1 MTVERYIDEDGKIRA
16 PNMALA
22 GPVPV
27 VDPLPDIA
35 GMIALS
41 DEELI
46 AVLQR
51 YGVTTTWEEL
61 RANMLDTVRAAM
73 RIPAGAPDY
82 RERMEFLIDSGSRRT
97 LVGMARRASE
107 QYATREALDGDAN
120 AQLIR
125 ISEGDDHV
133 CGPCEERAGMIGTL
147 AEHEAMGAPGAAS
160 CDGGDY
166 CRCQLVR
173 ID

>member
-1 MTVERYIDEDGKIRA
+1 MIERYIGEDGKIKA

-35 GMIALS
+35 SMIAMA
-41 DEELI
+41 DAELI
-46 AVLQR
+46 RTLQR
-51 YGVTTTWEEL
+51 YGIEVSWEEIQ
-61 RANMLDTVRAAM
+61 ASAMAIASKAAA
-73 RIPAGAPDY
+73 IPAGAPDY
-82 RERMEFLIDSGSRRT
+82 AERMEFLIDSEARRT

-107 QYATREALDGDAN
+107 KYATMEALDGDAS
-120 AQLIR
+120 ALLIR
-125 ISEGDDHV
+125 VSEGDDHV
-133 CGPCEERAGMIGTL
+133 CGPCEQRAGMIGTL

-166 CRCQLVR
+166 CRCQLIR

>member
-1 MTVERYIDEDGKIRA
+1 MSIERYIDEDGKIRA

-35 GMIALS
+35 SMIAMP
-41 DEELI
+41 DDELI
-46 AVLQR
+46 RTLQR
-51 YGVTTTWEEL
+51 YGVTQPWSEM
-61 RANMLDTVRAAM
+61 RAEMLSYVQRMA

-82 RERMEFLIDSGSRRT
+82 RERAEMLLDMGSRRT

-107 QYATREALDGDAN
+107 QYATKEALDGDAG
-120 AQLIR
+120 ALLIR

-133 CGPCEERAGMIGTL
+133 CGPCEARAGIIGTL

>member
-1 MTVERYIDEDGKIRA
+1 MIERYIGADGKIRA
-16 PNMALA
+16 PNMGLA
-22 GPVPV
+22 GQVPV

-35 GMIALS
+35 AMIAMS

-46 AVLQR
+46 RTLQR
-51 YGVTTTWEEL
+51 YGVEVSW
-61 RANMLDTVRAAM
+61 ADMQASAMAVAARAAA
-73 RIPAGAPDY
+73 IPAGAPDY
-82 RERMEFLIDSGSRRT
+82 AERMGYFIDSESRRT

-107 QYATREALDGDAN
+107 KYATMEALGGDAD

-133 CGPCEERAGMIGTL
+133 CGPCEQRAGMIGTL

-166 CRCQLVR
+166 CRCQLMR

>member
-1 MTVERYIDEDGKIRA
+1 VSVERYIGEDGKIRA

-35 GMIALS
+35 SMIALP
-41 DEELI
+41 DDELI
-46 AVLQR
+46 RVLQR
-51 YGVTTTWEEL
+51 YGVTVTWEEL

-82 RERMEFLIDSGSRRT
+82 RERMEYFLDSGSRRT

-107 QYATREALDGDAN
+107 QYATKEALDGDAG
-120 AQLIR
+120 ALLIR

-133 CGPCEERAGMIGTL
+133 CGPCEARAGIIGTL

>member
-1 MTVERYIDEDGKIRA
+1 VIERYIGEDGKIRA

-27 VDPLPDIA
+27 VEPLPDIA
-35 GMIALS
+35 AMIAMS

-46 AVLQR
+46 RTLQR
-51 YGVTTTWEEL
+51 YGVEVTW
-61 RANMLDTVRAAM
+61 ADMQASAMAIASRAAM
-73 RIPAGAPDY
+73 IPAGAPDY
-82 RERMEFLIDSGSRRT
+82 AERMGFFIDSESRRT
-97 LVGMARRASE
+97 LVGMARRTSE
-107 QYATREALDGDAN
+107 KYATMEALDGDAN
-120 AQLIR
+120 ALLIR

-133 CGPCEERAGMIGTL
+133 CGPCEQRAGMIGTL